1 MTEDYW
7 PQKIGRGY
15 RHKSELVL
23 QNGARLIFIGTD
35 GRSPLE
41 RLLAG
46 RNALA
51 AHVFRAEPDIK
62 YSWFDNYSFFSA
74 EDAWSWFEGTGR
86 QAIRDEVVRNL
97 GIEPQD
103 EVYLTIKRL
112 VGPKQSTLI
121 TADYSQLEKRVLA
134 YYYGMSSERLWKEYG
149 QDFSGFSGSVTGRFS
164 SGRDSNLY
172 DGIKYMDSDADGLRR
187 GRFEGV
193 RSVTGRFP
201 SQDPAQSP
209 PVRAYQSKLRKLP
222 PFG

>member
-7 PQKIGRGY
+7 PQQVGRVH

-23 QNGARLIFIGTD
+23 QSGARLIFAGTE

-41 RLLAG
+41 ILLAR

-51 AHVFRAEPDIK
+51 AHVFNFEPGIE

-74 EDAWSWFEGTGR
+74 EDAWSWFEGTKR

-103 EVYLTIKRL
+103 AVYLTIKRL
-112 VGPKQSTLI
+112 VGPKQSTFL
-121 TADYSQLEKRVLA
+121 TADLSQLEKRVLA
-134 YYYGMSSERLWKEYG
+134 HYYGMSSERFWKEYG

-172 DGIKYMDSDADGLRR
+172 DGIKYMDPDTDGLRR
-187 GRFEGV
+187 RRFEGV

-209 PVRAYQSKLRKLP
+209 PVRKNQSKLRKLP
-222 PFG
+222 PLD

>member
-1 MTEDYW
+1 MTEEKW
-7 PQKIGRGY
+7 PQQVGRVH
-15 RHKSELVL
+15 RHKEELVL
-23 QNGARLIFIGTD
+23 QSGARLIFVGTE

-46 RNALA
+46 TNALA

-74 EDAWSWFEGTGR
+74 EDAWSWFEGTNR

-103 EVYLTIKRL
+103 AVYLTIKRL
-112 VGPKQSTLI
+112 VGPKQSIFL
-121 TADYSQLEKRVLA
+121 TADFSQLEKRVLA
-134 YYYGMSSERLWKEYG
+134 YYYGMSAERFRKEYE
-149 QDFSGFSGSVTGRFS
+149 QDWSAFSGSITGRFS
-164 SGRDSNLY
+164 SGRNSNLY
-172 DGIKYMDSDADGLRR
+172 DGIKYLDPDSDGLRR

-201 SQDPAQSP
+201 SQDPAQSA
-209 PVRAYQSKLRKLP
+209 PVRAHQSRFRKLS
-222 PFG
+222 PFD